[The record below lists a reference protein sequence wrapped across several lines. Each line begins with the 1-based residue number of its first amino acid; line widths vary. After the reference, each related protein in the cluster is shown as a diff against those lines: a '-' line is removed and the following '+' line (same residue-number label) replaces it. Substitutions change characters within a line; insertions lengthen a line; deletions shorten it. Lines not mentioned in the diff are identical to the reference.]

1 MDRTRENLTRVED
14 ILSELTERVE
24 PLKQQSEV
32 AREYLALR
40 DELKLLDLNVF
51 LMRTERYETR
61 IRELKESVQALDE
74 SILQANERLEKAGAA
89 SEAHTVVFTLPVENI
104 VGLRSVMENMNS
116 NP

>member
-40 DELKLLDLNVF
+40 DELKILDLNVF

-61 IRELKESVQALDE
+61 IRELKEYGLAR
-74 SILQANERLEKAGAA
+74 RLPGECAFEVRVK
-89 SEAHTVVFTLPVENI
+89 HKIRTVYGPRCLAQHGWRI
-104 VGLRSVMENMNS
+104 GQYRY
-116 NP
+116 